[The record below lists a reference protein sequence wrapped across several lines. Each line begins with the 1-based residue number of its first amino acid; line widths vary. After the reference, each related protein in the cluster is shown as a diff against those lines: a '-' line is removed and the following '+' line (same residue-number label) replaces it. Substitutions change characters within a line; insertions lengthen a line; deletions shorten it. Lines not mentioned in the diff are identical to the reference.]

1 MSFPSVDLQGNI
13 LSAEV
18 LDLIARGE
26 AEGQKSAAFGLPAD
40 TTVDRAVGE
49 AWAAARTY
57 WKAFADK
64 RAKLKEGDTGV
75 TLTRRNWMTLLLGEL
90 GYELEQ
96 PAEVE
101 VLNDKPYP
109 VSHRATNRGGLPVHI
124 MGVNDGLDQ
133 RRASGQPRLSPH
145 ALLQEYLNHSEHAYG
160 LVTNGLQLRLL
171 RDSVRLGRPAY
182 VEFDLERILDE
193 ELYPDFAALYRALH
207 ASRMPAGMDAVEEAL
222 IEKYHVQGIESGTR
236 IREQLEG
243 AVKNAIETLANGIFA
258 NNNVLADAA
267 VQGKVDAAA
276 YYHVLLRTVY
286 RMLFLIVIEERDLVY
301 PPPEGPDD
309 ERATFRDIYR
319 RYYSFARLR
328 KLALRAAYGWPQARP
343 VAQRAQHLRPLRAG
357 GQGRRAGHCPAGQRA
372 LRHPAG
378 RGRARPARPGAGQP
392 PPAGDPQGPFAHQER
407 ARHPGARELRRPQR
421 GGIRQRV

>member
-26 AEGQKSAAFGLPAD
+26 AEGQKPAAFGLPAD
-40 TTVDRAVGE
+40 STVDRAVGE

-57 WKAFADK
+57 WKTFADK

-193 ELYPDFAALYRALH
+193 ELYLRLRRVVPCPC
-207 ASRMPAGMDAVEEAL
+207 MPAACPTGMDAVEEAL

-243 AVKNAIETLANGIFA
+243 AVKNAIETLANGLFA
-258 NNNVLADAA
+258 NNNALADAA
-267 VQGKVDAAA
+267 VQGKVEPAA

-286 RMLFLIVIEERDLVY
+286 RMLFLIVIEERDLVH
-301 PPPEGPDD
+301 PAPQGEADPMGHL
-309 ERATFRDIYR
+309 RDIYR
-319 RYYSFARLR
+319 RYYSFGRLR
-328 KLALRAAYGWPQARP
+328 KLALRAAYVDGHKRDLWRSVLSTFA
-343 VAQRAQHLRPLRAG
+343 LFERAG
-357 GQGRRAGHCPAGQRA
+357 KGAALGIAPLGSELFGTPLAWPRKTCMTRSWTTTACWRSSRACCSPRTRKAPWCP
-372 LRHPAG
+372 
-378 RGRARPARPGAGQP
+378 
-392 PPAGDPQGPFAHQER
+392 
-407 ARHPGARELRRPQR
+407 
-421 GGIRQRV
+421 